1 MAIREEGKK
10 VQDNMNYQTD
20 KFKMQGRDKEE
31 PVRKADLSGKL
42 NTKQI
47 NDYIDKYRKGEDVS
61 EIIKDLTFDELESLK
76 KLADK
81 RMSS

>member
-1 MAIREEGKK
+1 MAIREDNKK

-20 KFKMQGRDKEE
+20 KFKMQGRDNEE
-31 PVRKADLSGKL
+31 PVRKADLSSKL

-81 RMSS
+81 RISS

>member
-1 MAIREEGKK
+1 MAIREDNKK

-31 PVRKADLSGKL
+31 PVRKADLSNKL

-81 RMSS
+81 RISS

>member
-1 MAIREEGKK
+1 
-10 VQDNMNYQTD
+10 MNYQTD

-31 PVRKADLSGKL
+31 PVRKADLSNKL

-81 RMSS
+81 RISS

>member
-20 KFKMQGRDKEE
+20 KFKMQGRDKKE